1 MYGYY
6 IYIYLILTHV
16 CFSIQLMCC
25 KMLMNLVDCIRQKNG
40 EDVPNLKC
48 TQGETVSFDLLIRVL
63 QVYVLKLKVVSKLYI
78 PAIISK
84 RYV

>member
-1 MYGYY
+1 
-6 IYIYLILTHV
+6 
-16 CFSIQLMCC
+16 MCC
-25 KMLMNLVDCIRQKNG
+25 KMLMNLVDCIRQRNG

-48 TQGETVSFDLLIRVL
+48 TQGETVSFDLLIRIL

-84 RYV
+84 KYVYLLKNIKLLYIFNINCDLTF

>member
-1 MYGYY
+1 
-6 IYIYLILTHV
+6 
-16 CFSIQLMCC
+16 
-25 KMLMNLVDCIRQKNG
+25 MLMNLVDCIRQRNG

-48 TQGETVSFDLLIRVL
+48 TQGETVSFDLLIRII

-84 RYV
+84 KYIYQIKFIYL

>member
-1 MYGYY
+1 
-6 IYIYLILTHV
+6 
-16 CFSIQLMCC
+16 
-25 KMLMNLVDCIRQKNG
+25 MLMNLVDCIRQRNG

-48 TQGETVSFDLLIRVL
+48 TQGETVSFDLLIRII

-84 RYV
+84 KYALFNKIFTFLRC

>member
-1 MYGYY
+1 
-6 IYIYLILTHV
+6 
-16 CFSIQLMCC
+16 MCC
-25 KMLMNLVDCIRQKNG
+25 KMLMNLVDCIRQRNG

-48 TQGETVSFDLLIRVL
+48 TQGETVSFDLLIRIL

-84 RYV
+84 KYNKNIIKLIC

>member
-1 MYGYY
+1 
-6 IYIYLILTHV
+6 
-16 CFSIQLMCC
+16 MCC
-25 KMLMNLVDCIRQKNG
+25 KMLMNLVDCIRQRNG

-48 TQGETVSFDLLIRVL
+48 TQGETVSFDLLIRII

-84 RYV
+84 KYVLFNKICTFLRC

>member
-1 MYGYY
+1 
-6 IYIYLILTHV
+6 
-16 CFSIQLMCC
+16 
-25 KMLMNLVDCIRQKNG
+25 MLMNLVDCIRQRNG

-48 TQGETVSFDLLIRVL
+48 TQGETVSFDLLIRII

-84 RYV
+84 KYVLFNKICTFLRC